1 MTLWLVVVVA
11 LLGGCRAVG
20 GSEPSGEGSPAQP
33 EAVGARFV
41 SITAGE
47 DGFSPRRVTVDKGRK
62 TVLQIR
68 LSSDS
73 ANIPNV
79 VIPELSLSVPLT
91 VDRVVDIEV
100 PAMTAHRYTLRS
112 PDNRHRGEVI
122 IK

>member
-1 MTLWLVVVVA
+1 MTLRLVVVLA

-20 GSEPSGEGSPAQP
+20 AGEPPSEETPAQP
-33 EAVGARFV
+33 GAVGARFV

-47 DGFSPRRVTVDKGRK
+47 DGFSPRRVKVDKGRK

-73 ANIPNV
+73 ANIPSV
-79 VIPELSLSVPLT
+79 VIPELSLNVPLT
-91 VDRVVDIEV
+91 VDRAVDVEV

-122 IK
+122 VE